1 LESGNEDP
9 SDIFDR
15 DLIYDNVDLIS
26 LRFEEESLLE
36 SKNEHSNSTAISVPL
51 AKKLSKKIKKK
62 VPAKRSSM
70 VIRHKRNCDRDFDE
84 SENPQL
90 KPSLANFSRRSRGKP
105 LELSSKKMS
114 VSVLGG
120 SKKDK
125 TPVSS

>member
-1 LESGNEDP
+1 LESGGEDP

-15 DLIYDNVDLIS
+15 DLLYDNVDLIS
-26 LRFEEESLLE
+26 LHFEDESLLE
-36 SKNEHSNSTAISVPL
+36 SKNEHSNSTAISMTL
-51 AKKLSKKIKKK
+51 AKKLSKKIQKK
-62 VPAKRSSM
+62 VPAKRSSL

-84 SENPQL
+84 SKNPQL
-90 KPSLANFSRRSRGKP
+90 KPSMVNFRRSRGKP
-105 LELSSKKMS
+105 LELGSKKIS